1 MFYFDD
7 DFSIESERINISNFG
22 IEFEKRKNNE
32 QFKTKTESN
41 AELLFS
47 FKFRYFYSSFV
58 TYILNSSVSYS
69 ISIISDILF

>member
-32 QFKTKTESN
+32 QRKRKPTPNCYFPLNKYFFTH
-41 AELLFS
+41 LL
-47 FKFRYFYSSFV
+47 
-58 TYILNSSVSYS
+58 
-69 ISIISDILF
+69 